1 MGRHNGPRKYHVQ
14 ICRTVKSYTV
24 IEVNDDSIRTEQAAR
39 QRALEIARREPLEY
53 GTPVPATFT
62 IRSITK
68 EILPL

>member
-14 ICRTVKSYTV
+14 ICRTVKSYTF

-68 EILPL
+68 EILPS